1 MVICFSVRV
10 LPYFLFVFV
19 EIVFI
24 YNKYIKLLGSLKM
37 FLIIG
42 IIDITANDSL
52 DS

>member
-1 MVICFSVRV
+1 
-10 LPYFLFVFV
+10 
-19 EIVFI
+19 
-24 YNKYIKLLGSLKM
+24 M